1 MEFKIRFIADTDQK
15 RAKGLMFAEPLDD
28 DEVVFFIFP
37 YSDMHSFWNKNVS
50 FDLSLAFLDEMGRV
64 VDFGELKAESE
75 KPVASSRPSRF
86 VIEAKKGAFDKKGI
100 KTGDLVKF
108 LGDTLKVVTIEKE
121 TSKGKTL

>member
-1 MEFKIRFIADTDQK
+1 MEFKIRFIADNDAK
-15 RAKGLMFAEPLDD
+15 RAKGLMFADPLDT

-37 YSDMHSFWNKNVS
+37 YSDFHSFWNKNVS

-64 VDFGELKAESE
+64 VDFGDLKAESE

-100 KTGDLVKF
+100 KIGDLIKF
-108 LGDTLKVVTIEKE
+108 LGDTLKVIPIDNEN
-121 TSKGKTL
+121 SKGKA

>member
-1 MEFKIRFIADTDQK
+1 MEFKIRFIADNDAK
-15 RAKGLMFAEPLDD
+15 RAKGLMFADPLDA

-37 YSDMHSFWNKNVS
+37 YSDFHSFWNKNVS

-64 VDFGELKAESE
+64 VDFGDLKAESE

-100 KTGDLVKF
+100 KIGDLIKF
-108 LGDTLKVVTIEKE
+108 LGDTLKVIPIDNEN
-121 TSKGKTL
+121 SKGKA

>member
-1 MEFKIRFIADTDQK
+1 MEFEIRFIADNDKK
-15 RAKGLMFAEPLDD
+15 RAKGLMFAEPLDN

-37 YSDMHSFWNKNVS
+37 YSDYHSFWNKNVS

-86 VIEAKKGAFDKKGI
+86 VIEAKKGAFDNKGI
-100 KTGDLVKF
+100 KVGDLIKF
-108 LGDTLKVVTIEKE
+108 LGNTLKVIPL
-121 TSKGKTL
+121 GDKTF